1 MPTTPRWAERHY
13 QPRRVIVDAQERIL
27 DDIFKVD
34 RAIVRYEQ
42 WDGTLSSPQVRLV
55 FERGDSVGVLPYDKA
70 RRQVVLIRQFRY
82 PVQVRDPQQAWLW
95 ETIAGAQ
102 EAGAF
107 APEPPEAVA
116 RREALEEA
124 GYALGALI
132 HVATIYPSPGGTSER
147 MHLYIAP
154 ISSTMRESTGGGVD
168 PGEDIAIASW
178 DLDDALAAM
187 RRGEIVDGKTVLLLQ
202 HLALHWSDLPET

>member
-1 MPTTPRWAERHY
+1 MPTTPNHH
-13 QPRRVIVDAQERIL
+13 PRRVVVDAHERIL
-27 DDIFKVD
+27 DDVFKVD
-34 RAIVRYEQ
+34 RAVVRYEQ
-42 WDGTLSSPQVRLV
+42 WDGALSSPQVRLV

-82 PVQVRDPQQAWLW
+82 PVHVRDPQQAWLW

-102 EAGAF
+102 EADAF
-107 APEPPEAVA
+107 ASEPPEAVA

-132 HVATIYPSPGGTSER
+132 HVATVYPSPGGTSER

-168 PGEDIAIASW
+168 PGEDIAIAAW

-202 HLALHWSDLPET
+202 HLALHWSDLPEP